1 MPVNF
6 NDTQMGYR
14 FYCGTMPRIA
24 DSLESI
30 AESLN
35 KISQNATAANAQ
47 PSPAELSA
55 EKILNVFQSYV
66 VNDLVASSSDYVR
79 DALRE
84 AGVSEA
90 EFDSY
95 GFGFLLSE
103 S

>member
-1 MPVNF
+1 MPVSF

-30 AESLN
+30 AESLK
-35 KISQNATAANAQ
+35 KISQKATATNDQLCTAD
-47 PSPAELSA
+47 LSA

-95 GFGFLLSE
+95 GFGFLLNE
-103 S
+103 T